1 MLTLLCLRIGA
12 PKVDSN
18 LLEELASRNI
28 TATYMESKFYLYA
41 GNTQNITYR
50 DLADMAF
57 MSLLALYVLYQEP
70 HTRKAA
76 SDYAENTIRWDMT
89 AKFRPHRINA
99 SDLYITMQAITDYDS
114 SMIAGKLKHTPEEDT
129 IKARFIPR
137 IITPD
142 MRRLLVDM
150 KSYQLSTKDTWVS
163 RFYFKLGQALYI
175 EDSSM
180 LNLRRKVVNWHL
192 LTKSDKVYVIARL
205 NNWFNTHAKRY
216 DLRVLLNELARARDI
231 E

>member
-1 MLTLLCLRIGA
+1 
-12 PKVDSN
+12 VDSN

-28 TATYMESKFYLYA
+28 TTTYMESKFYLYA
-41 GNTQNITYR
+41 GNAQNITYR

-57 MSLLALYVLYQEP
+57 MSMLALYVLYQEP

-76 SDYAENTIRWDMT
+76 ADYAENTIRWDMT
-89 AKFRPHRINA
+89 AKFKPHRINA
-99 SDLYITMQAITDYDS
+99 TDLYITMQGITDYEN
-114 SMIAGKLKHTPEEDT
+114 SMIAGKLKHTPEEAT
-129 IKARFIPR
+129 IRGRFIPR

-142 MRRLLVDM
+142 LRRLLVDM
-150 KSYQLSTKDTWVS
+150 KSYQLSTKDTWLS
-163 RFYFKLGQALYI
+163 RFFFKLGQALYI

-180 LNLRRKVVNWHL
+180 LNLRRKVVSWHI
-192 LTKSDKVYVIARL
+192 LTKSEKIYVIARL

-216 DLRVLLNELARARDI
+216 DLRVMLNELARARDI